1 MTENKDQ
8 PMIKSQAKFIN
19 TSGMMVVDDP
29 SVDKSEALIV
39 NVLKGVWYGELTYDK
54 DLNLLYITACHE
66 DACILLSGSA
76 EIEIPV
82 ISSQIGIFDH
92 ADYRNDEAAKSMP
105 VENYELHRDGDLWY
119 CAMSK
124 ITNSSKSGGAVYD
137 YGILSEVEN
146 GDYIL
151 SMRKS
156 IDNEIVDLTIT
167 I

>member
-1 MTENKDQ
+1 
-8 PMIKSQAKFIN
+8 
-19 TSGMMVVDDP
+19 
-29 SVDKSEALIV
+29 
-39 NVLKGVWYGELTYDK
+39 
-54 DLNLLYITACHE
+54 
-66 DACILLSGSA
+66 
-76 EIEIPV
+76 
-82 ISSQIGIFDH
+82 
-92 ADYRNDEAAKSMP
+92 MP
-105 VENYELHRDGDLWY
+105 VEDYELHRDGDLWY

-137 YGILSEVEN
+137 YGMLSEVEN